1 MKMKNPSITDIK
13 NILGTKDI
21 GGYNDKRKNGRRIKL
36 FSSISHKK
44 QKRLE
49 EGLTEMYPDYTIAVG
64 NYITKPMTW
73 RAIGGVRT
81 VIHFRH
87 K

>member
-1 MKMKNPSITDIK
+1 MKIKNPSITDIK

-36 FSSISHKK
+36 FSSISHEK
-44 QKRLE
+44 QKHLE
-49 EGLTEMYPDYTIAVG
+49 EGLTEMYPDYKIAVG
-64 NYITKPMTW
+64 NFITQPTW
-73 RAIGGVRT
+73 GGKVGKVRT